1 MTRILVPPACA
12 VVEMEA
18 SSRDEAVK
26 KAAEL
31 LRDDPHIGSWDAFW
45 KAIGPRQ
52 IVDLEGC
59 DGGVCLVHGRSDT
72 ITGLAVAVAR
82 LQHGCKGCPR
92 LVFVFAIPSAMA
104 EEYLRAVGSLA
115 RFCRDHDSLASM
127 LSAPDASALARILER
142 SLV

>member
-12 VVEMEA
+12 VVDMEA
-18 SSRDEAVK
+18 RSRDEAVK

-31 LRDDPHIGSWDAFW
+31 LRDDPHVGSWDAFW
-45 KAIGPRQ
+45 QSIGPRQ
-52 IVDLEGC
+52 TVDLEGC

-72 ITGLAVAVAR
+72 INGLAVAAAR
-82 LQHGCKGCPR
+82 VRSDFKDCPR
-92 LVFVFAIPSAMA
+92 LIFVFAIPSAMA

-115 RFCRDHDSLASM
+115 RFCRDKNALDDM
-127 LSAPDASALARILER
+127 LSAPDAEALARLVEK